1 MRFLAPHAQWQE
13 NITMRSLG
21 SLVGLLV
28 VALIAGMIYK
38 SYFQRLQATGAATP
52 VQTINI
58 VGVKND
64 LIGIAQAERAYQ
76 AEHGSYGSLSDLTS
90 SGALAMKT
98 SGRDGY
104 LYDLDFSDQSFRA
117 IAHCP
122 AATQPGCQNWSVDQT
137 MEVEPAP

>member
-1 MRFLAPHAQWQE
+1 
-13 NITMRSLG
+13 MRSLG
-21 SLVGLLV
+21 SLIGLLV

-38 SYFQRLQATGAATP
+38 NYFQGLKASGAATP

-64 LIGIAQAERAYQ
+64 LLGIAQAERAYQ
-76 AEHGSYGSLSDLTS
+76 AEHGTYASLSDLTS
-90 SGALAMKT
+90 SGALTMKS

-104 LYDLDFSDQSFRA
+104 VYDVDFSAQTFRA

-122 AATQPGCQNWSVDQT
+122 IATQPGCQNWSVDQS
-137 MEVEPAP
+137 MEVQSAP